1 VSSEGRLIVLS
12 RRTDGEPTSRDDL
25 SFRRAT
31 TTDAAAYARD
41 VGTDATSSFRARL
54 SSPAMS
60 CYLVLDG
67 NSIVHATWCTTGAA
81 WTREIRRYFCPPPG
95 DAYVY
100 ESFTRPEVRGRGVYP
115 FALSSIAA
123 DLERAG
129 VPRVWVAVEADN
141 HASLRAVGKGGFS
154 PVDEIG
160 FRRRLGRVA
169 VTGASGPE
177 TLRIVPKSAV
187 QEVCGDG
194 QAPRRGR

>member
-1 VSSEGRLIVLS
+1 MLS
-12 RRTDGEPTSRDDL
+12 RRTDGDPSSRDDL

-31 TTDAAAYARD
+31 ASDAAAYARD
-41 VGTDATSSFRARL
+41 IGTDSTSSFRRRL
-54 SSPAMS
+54 SSRATT

-67 NSIVHATWCTTGAA
+67 DSIVHATWCTTGAA
-81 WTREIRRYFCPPPG
+81 WTREIGRYFCPPRG

-115 FALSSIAA
+115 FALGSIAA
-123 DLERAG
+123 DLDRAG
-129 VPRVWVAVEADN
+129 VSRVWVAVEADN
-141 HASLRAVGKGGFS
+141 QASLRAVAKGGFS
-154 PVDEIG
+154 PVDEID
-160 FRRRLGRVA
+160 FRRRLGRIA
-169 VTGASGPE
+169 VTAPRGPE